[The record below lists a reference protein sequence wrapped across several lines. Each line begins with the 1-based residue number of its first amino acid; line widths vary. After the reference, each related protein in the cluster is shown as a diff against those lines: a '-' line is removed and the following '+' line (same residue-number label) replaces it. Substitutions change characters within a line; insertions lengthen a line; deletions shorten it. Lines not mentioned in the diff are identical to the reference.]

1 MARQVLIVFARAPR
15 LGQVK
20 RRLAAGIGA
29 IPALRF
35 YRNQLGRTLRC
46 LNGLK
51 NMDKVLAVT
60 PDGAHIPY
68 PPGWRVIGQGQGGL
82 GTRMHNAFRRFPTR
96 HVVLVGADIPAL
108 SASHIRAALCHPH
121 PAFGPAADG
130 GYYLVAM
137 PPRRPATPFANV
149 RWSTPHA
156 LADTLANFQHMPV
169 TRLATLRDVD
179 TVEDFK
185 QVVAFLKK
193 SSAKNF

>member
-20 RRLAAGIGA
+20 RRLAAGIGPVA
-29 IPALRF
+29 ALRF
-35 YRNQLGRTLRC
+35 YRNQLGSILRR

-51 NMDKVLAVT
+51 RVDKYLAVT
-60 PDGAHIPY
+60 PHGAHIPH
-68 PPGWRVIGQGQGGL
+68 PPGWRVIGQGQGDL

-169 TRLATLRDVD
+169 TRLATLHDVD
-179 TVEDFK
+179 TGVDL
-185 QVVAFLKK
+185 QQALLFLKK
-193 SSAKNF
+193 KQQKNF